1 MSAGQEKSFW
11 LWMASLPGM
20 GAKTFYTLLKEYGSA
35 ADFFGAVFAGR
46 VPDGLAP
53 TEVMAAAAA
62 ACSHARVTE
71 VLAEL
76 SAKRITAVTR
86 LDDDYP
92 PRLATIPWPPPVLF
106 MKGKLPAL
114 NGAIGIVGT
123 RACTRRGFEH
133 TRKIAAELNMPV
145 VSGMAR
151 GIDTAAHLGAMDAKT
166 PTVAILGCGADVIYP
181 PENDALYHMIVETGA
196 VISEL
201 PPGTA
206 PAVGNFPVRNRIIA
220 GLCRGLLVVE
230 SGSKGGTAI
239 TASLAISYGRDIF
252 AMPGPPYLESSALAN
267 ELIVQGAVPV
277 RSAADIRSYYG
288 DNTPQQEIPEAEAL
302 PQMDF
307 FQQRIYELL
316 KKEDMG
322 IEEIA
327 AAVQGAPGE
336 VSVALTMMELSGL
349 CRRLPGGRFGI

>member
-1 MSAGQEKSFW
+1 
-11 LWMASLPGM
+11 
-20 GAKTFYTLLKEYGSA
+20 
-35 ADFFGAVFAGR
+35 
-46 VPDGLAP
+46 
-53 TEVMAAAAA
+53 
-62 ACSHARVTE
+62 
-71 VLAEL
+71 
-76 SAKRITAVTR
+76 
-86 LDDDYP
+86 
-92 PRLATIPWPPPVLF
+92 
-106 MKGKLPAL
+106 
-114 NGAIGIVGT
+114 
-123 RACTRRGFEH
+123 
-133 TRKIAAELNMPV
+133 

-151 GIDTAAHLGAMDAKT
+151 GIDTAAHLGAMDAAA
-166 PTVAILGCGADVIYP
+166 PTVAVLGCGVDVIYP
-181 PENDALYHMIVETGA
+181 PENDALYHMIAETGA

-230 SGSKGGTAI
+230 SGQKGGTAI
-239 TASLAISYGRDIF
+239 TASLAVSYGRDIF

-277 RSAADIRSYYG
+277 RSAADIRAYYG
-288 DNTPQQEIPEAEAL
+288 ESATQQREPQEAESL
-302 PQMDF
+302 LQMDF

-316 KKEDMG
+316 KKEDMS

-327 AAVQGAPGE
+327 AAVEGAPGE